1 MKESFEGVVGVP
13 RNILGEVSKVVI
25 GKEDIKE
32 TLLIALLSEGHVL
45 IEGLTGTAKTLLAKT
60 FAQVIGGEFKR
71 IQFTPDMLPADVT
84 GFYLYAPSGKSQFIS
99 GPLFA
104 NIVLTD
110 ELNRTTPRTQ
120 AALIEA
126 TQERQVT
133 IEGKTHPLP
142 RPFMVIASQLP
153 YGAEG
158 TYPLT
163 EVQVD
168 RFMLRAWSEY
178 PNKEE
183 EGQVLEKLDYIEEPD
198 VKAVTTL
205 EKVLELQQAI
215 KKVHVSERV
224 RDYIISLVNRARQ
237 DPDVLI
243 GPSPRASISL
253 YKGSRALAF
262 LQERDY
268 VIPDDVKKLVL
279 SALEHRTRVKPEAEM
294 EDVTPR
300 TVVERVLKEV
310 PVPKIDDAKVELMT
324 ST

>member
-1 MKESFEGVVGVP
+1 MTQYLKNVMDITHK
-13 RNILGEVSKVVI
+13 ILGEVSKVVI

-45 IEGLTGTAKTLLAKT
+45 IEGLTGTAKTLLART

-84 GFYLYAPSGKSQFIS
+84 GFYLYAPLSGRSQFVS
-99 GPLFA
+99 GPVFA

-120 AALIEA
+120 AALLEA
-126 TQERQVT
+126 MQERQVT

-153 YGAEG
+153 YGFEG

-163 EVQVD
+163 EVQAD
-168 RFMLRAWSEY
+168 RFMFRAWSGY

-183 EGQVLEKLDYIEEPD
+183 ENQVIEKIDYIEEPGIR
-198 VKAVTTL
+198 VVATL
-205 EKVLELQQAI
+205 KEVLGLQQAV
-215 KKVHVSERV
+215 KKVYISDKV
-224 RDYIISLVNRARQ
+224 REYIVTLVDRARQ

-268 VIPDDVKKLVL
+268 VIPDDVKRLAL
-279 SALEHRTRVKPEAEM
+279 PALEHRIRVKPEAEM
-294 EDVTPR
+294 EDITPR
-300 TVVERVLKEV
+300 VIIERMLKEA
-310 PVPKIDDAKVELMT
+310 PVPKIE
-324 ST
+324 